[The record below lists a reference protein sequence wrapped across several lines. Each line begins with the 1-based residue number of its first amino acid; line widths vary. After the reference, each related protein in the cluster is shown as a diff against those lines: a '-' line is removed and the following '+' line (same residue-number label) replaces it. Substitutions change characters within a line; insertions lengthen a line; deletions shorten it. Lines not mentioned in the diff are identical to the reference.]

1 MYALIDGNS
10 FYCSCERVFR
20 PELRAVP
27 VVVLSNNDGCVVAR
41 SAEAKALG
49 VKMGIPY
56 FQVQHL
62 VQNGQLK
69 VFSSNY
75 ELYADLSTRMM
86 QTIAT
91 LVPDTEIYSID
102 ECFADV
108 SAMDALRELGLSI
121 KERVWQW
128 VGIPT
133 CVGIAPTKTLAK
145 FCNHLAKHHPKHFN
159 GVVVWSDWSPDIQ
172 RRAMQSEAV
181 TELWGIGRRIG
192 NKLMEQGIK
201 TVWDFHESDTQT
213 LRRQFGVVLER
224 THRELHG
231 MACLGLNPPEANKHN
246 LIRSRSFGQG
256 VTDLESLQ
264 SAISHHISSGAA
276 ALRAQHSQA
285 HTISVF
291 IHTNRFR
298 EQDVQYHAYHMVAV
312 PQASADTVYLN
323 HIAQAVLKRL
333 FRPGHVYKKCG
344 IELSGIE
351 SSLNQQQQDFWA
363 NGDDPKSKAVMMVLD
378 QANRSFGKGALK
390 LGSEMLADNWHM
402 NRNRLSPCFTT
413 RFKDLPRIGDSP
425 CVQTFTLP

>member
-1 MYALIDGNS
+1 
-10 FYCSCERVFR
+10 
-20 PELRAVP
+20 
-27 VVVLSNNDGCVVAR
+27 
-41 SAEAKALG
+41 
-49 VKMGIPY
+49 
-56 FQVQHL
+56 
-62 VQNGQLK
+62 LK

-108 SAMDALRELGLSI
+108 SGMDALRELGLSI

-145 FCNHLAKHHPKHFN
+145 FCNHLAKRHPKHFN

-201 TVWDFHESDTQT
+201 TVWDFHEADTQT

-231 MACLGLNPPEANKHN
+231 LACLGLNPPEANKHN

-256 VTDLESLQ
+256 VTDLESYNRPSVTT
-264 SAISHHISSGAA
+264 SA
-276 ALRAQHSQA
+276 
-285 HTISVF
+285 
-291 IHTNRFR
+291 
-298 EQDVQYHAYHMVAV
+298 
-312 PQASADTVYLN
+312 
-323 HIAQAVLKRL
+323 AVL
-333 FRPGHVYKKCG
+333 RPYGHNTAKPIPSVC
-344 IELSGIE
+344 
-351 SSLNQQQQDFWA
+351 SST
-363 NGDDPKSKAVMMVLD
+363 PTV
-378 QANRSFGKGALK
+378 FGNKMFNTTLTIWWRYLK
-390 LGSEMLADNWHM
+390 
-402 NRNRLSPCFTT
+402 P
-413 RFKDLPRIGDSP
+413 
-425 CVQTFTLP
+425 VQTPFTSITLHKLC